1 MEIFPSQ
8 YIHIGGDEA
17 TKDHWK
23 TCPDCQKNS
32 KEGLKGVNELQG
44 YFIKRIEKFIISK
57 NKKINRLG

>member
-8 YIHIGGDEA
+8 YIHIGGD
-17 TKDHWK
+17 DQRPLK
-23 TCPDCQKNS
+23 TCPDCQKKK

-57 NKKINRLG
+57 K